1 MKKVTKTKTS
11 AAVKAPAAEKAKPAA
26 PASAP
31 VISPRV
37 AAAAAAAVAPAPE
50 VKQPVAPAPAPAPA
64 AKPAEQPA
72 AVIKIRAQIDIG
84 FGNELFIR
92 GNSAGL
98 SWDKGIQ
105 MNCVNND
112 MWTFTLVGV
121 TAPVAF
127 KFLVNDLTWS
137 TGEDYVVSPGID
149 LVLQPTF

>member
-11 AAVKAPAAEKAKPAA
+11 AAEKSPAAGKSKST
-26 PASAP
+26 ASTP

-50 VKQPVAPAPAPAPA
+50 VKKPAVPA
-64 AKPAEQPA
+64 AKPVEQQA
-72 AVIKIRAQIDIG
+72 SVIKIRAQIDIG
-84 FGNELFIR
+84 FGNELYIR

-105 MNCVNND
+105 MNCMNND

-121 TAPVAF
+121 TEPVAF

-149 LVLQPTF
+149 FIIQPTF

>member
-1 MKKVTKTKTS
+1 MIKLTTRKRTKTKSS
-11 AAVKAPAAEKAKPAA
+11 AE
-26 PASAP
+26 

-50 VKQPVAPAPAPAPA
+50 VKKPAVSESKPVARQSVT
-64 AKPAEQPA
+64 K
-72 AVIKIRAQIDIG
+72 IKAQIDIG

-105 MNCVNND
+105 MNCVNDD
-112 MWTFTLVGV
+112 MWSFTLVGV
-121 TAPVAF
+121 TGPVAF

-137 TGEDYVVSPGID
+137 AGEDYVVQPGDDFVI
-149 LVLQPTF
+149 QPTF

>member
-1 MKKVTKTKTS
+1 MRIGKKSTKSKTS
-11 AAVKAPAAEKAKPAA
+11 AAE
-26 PASAP
+26 STP

-50 VKQPVAPAPAPAPA
+50 IKKPAVPAP
-64 AKPAEQPA
+64 KPVVPQ
-72 AVIKIRAQIDIG
+72 AVTKIRAQIDIG

-92 GNSAGL
+92 GNTAGL
-98 SWDKGIQ
+98 SWDKGAQ

-121 TAPVAF
+121 TSPVAF

-137 TGEDYVVSPGID
+137 AGEDYVAQPGAD
-149 LVLQPTF
+149 FTVQPTF

>member
-1 MKKVTKTKTS
+1 MRKSTKSKTS
-11 AAVKAPAAEKAKPAA
+11 AVETPAASEKTKVAA
-26 PASAP
+26 STP

-50 VKQPVAPAPAPAPA
+50 VKKPVVPQAPKPA
-64 AKPAEQPA
+64 APQ
-72 AVIKIRAQIDIG
+72 AVTKIRAQIDIG

-92 GNSAGL
+92 GNAAGL

-112 MWTFTLVGV
+112 LWTFTLVGMS
-121 TAPVAF
+121 APVAF

-137 TGEDYVVSPGID
+137 AGEDYVAQPGDDFEIA
-149 LVLQPTF
+149 PTF

>member
-1 MKKVTKTKTS
+1 MKKVTKTKTI
-11 AAVKAPAAEKAKPAA
+11 AAEKSPAA
-26 PASAP
+26 GKSKSAASTP

-50 VKQPVAPAPAPAPA
+50 VKAPVIPAP
-64 AKPAEQPA
+64 KPAEQPA
-72 AVIKIRAQIDIG
+72 SVIKIRAQIDIG
-84 FGNELFIR
+84 FGNELYIR
-92 GNSAGL
+92 GNAAGL

-121 TAPVAF
+121 NEPVAF

-149 LVLQPTF
+149 FIIQPTF

>member
-1 MKKVTKTKTS
+1 MRIGRKSTKTKTS
-11 AAVKAPAAEKAKPAA
+11 AVE
-26 PASAP
+26 STP

-50 VKQPVAPAPAPAPA
+50 IKKPFAPAPAP
-64 AKPAEQPA
+64 KPVVPQ
-72 AVIKIRAQIDIG
+72 AVTKIRAQIDIG

-92 GNSAGL
+92 GNAAGL
-98 SWDKGIQ
+98 SWDRGVQ

-121 TAPVAF
+121 TSPVAF

-137 TGEDYVVSPGID
+137 AGEDYVVQPGD
-149 LVLQPTF
+149 DFTVQPTF

>member
-1 MKKVTKTKTS
+1 MKIGRKSTKSKSS
-11 AAVKAPAAEKAKPAA
+11 AVE
-26 PASAP
+26 STP

-50 VKQPVAPAPAPAPA
+50 VKKPVIPAQKPVA
-64 AKPAEQPA
+64 QQ
-72 AVIKIRAQIDIG
+72 AVTKIRAQIDIG

-92 GNSAGL
+92 GNAAGL
-98 SWDKGIQ
+98 SWDKGAQ

-121 TAPVAF
+121 TGPVAF

-137 TGEDYVVSPGID
+137 AGEDYVVQPGAD
-149 LVLQPTF
+149 FVVQPTF

>member
-1 MKKVTKTKTS
+1 MRKSTKSKTS
-11 AAVKAPAAEKAKPAA
+11 AAATPAASEKAKPV
-26 PASAP
+26 ASTP

-50 VKQPVAPAPAPAPA
+50 VKKPVVPAP
-64 AKPAEQPA
+64 KPAVQQ
-72 AVIKIRAQIDIG
+72 AVTKIRAQIDIG

-92 GNSAGL
+92 GNAAGL
-98 SWDKGIQ
+98 SWDKGAQ

-121 TAPVAF
+121 SAPVAF

-137 TGEDYVVSPGID
+137 AGEDYVAQPGDDFEIA
-149 LVLQPTF
+149 PTF